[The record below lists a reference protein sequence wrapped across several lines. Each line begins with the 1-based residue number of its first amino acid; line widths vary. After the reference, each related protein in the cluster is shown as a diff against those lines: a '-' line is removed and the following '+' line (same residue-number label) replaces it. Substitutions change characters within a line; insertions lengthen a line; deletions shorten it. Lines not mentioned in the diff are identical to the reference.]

1 MKEGDTIL
9 FHGMHKR
16 VRKLYSE
23 SCVPLALRA
32 RLPLL
37 CDEAGILAVP
47 GICLRDGAAA
57 AQDDPA
63 LDFCIYLHKHFDT

>member
-1 MKEGDTIL
+1 MKEGDVIL
-9 FHGMHKR
+9 LNGMHKR

-23 SCVPLALRA
+23 HGVPLALRA

-37 CDEAGILAVP
+37 CDENGIIAVP

-57 AQDDPA
+57 SQDKKS
-63 LDFCIYLHKHFDT
+63 LDVRIYLHKQFDT